1 MWILL
6 SLLAAI
12 LWSGREGV
20 MKGAGGVAG
29 PLLLTVGL
37 AGVTFLLLAPV
48 ALLQGEG
55 VHGPGFWP
63 ALVVSASVNS
73 ICTLLIARSVVISD
87 LSLVAPLQSFTPV
100 FMLLWAP
107 WALQEVPSVGGVLGV
122 LVVVAGAYLL
132 AAPSAGGG
140 WMAPLRALWEDGGA
154 RLMLAV
160 ALLFS
165 FSATADKVGVLASG
179 PLLWGAAMHGGMVAI
194 LGPFAA
200 WRWLKLRRTPA
211 GSAGVRG
218 APVPWILAAG
228 VLNGV
233 MMGVQMTAY
242 TLSLAA
248 YVIAVKRSS
257 ILFSI
262 LLGRVFFHEMT
273 AGKRLPGAV
282 LMLVGFLLLTLLE

>member
-29 PLLLTVGL
+29 PLLLTLGL
-37 AGVTFLLLAPV
+37 AGVTFLVLAPA
-48 ALLQGEG
+48 ALLKGEVVQGG
-55 VHGPGFWP
+55 GFWP
-63 ALVVSASVNS
+63 ALVVSAGVNS
-73 ICTLLIARSVVISD
+73 ICTLFIARSVVASD

-107 WALQEVPSVGGVLGV
+107 WVLQEVPSPGGVLGV
-122 LVVVAGAYLL
+122 VVVVAGAYLL
-132 AAPSAGGG
+132 AAPTSGGG
-140 WMAPLRALWEDGGA
+140 WMAPLHALWEDRGA

-200 WRWLKLRRTPA
+200 WKWLKLRREPRIPSSNR
-211 GSAGVRG
+211 GS
-218 APVPWILAAG
+218 PVPWIMTAG
-228 VLNGV
+228 LLNGA

-248 YVIAVKRSS
+248 YVIAVKRTS

-262 LLGRVFFHEMT
+262 LLGRVFFKEMT

-282 LMLVGFLLLTLLE
+282 LMLVGFLLLTLLD